1 MQDGAVERKPSPRGI
16 VALAALGVVFGDIGT
31 DPLYAFRQCFHN
43 GVDIVPSAENVTG
56 VVSLILWSLIF
67 VVSIKYLTFVMRADH
82 DGEGGIL
89 ALLALVLPAPVRG
102 VIPRPTWLTFLIIIG
117 AGMLFGDGVITPAVS
132 VLSAVE
138 GLKVATSAAEPYVV
152 PITVAV
158 LVVLFLFQSRGTQKI
173 GRVFG
178 PVMIVW
184 FLAIAIT
191 GAVGIA
197 SHPAVLWA
205 IDPRH
210 VFEFMFH
217 NGFASIVV
225 LGAVVLCVSGVEA
238 LYADMSHFG
247 RAPIALA
254 WYAMVF
260 PALVLNF
267 AGQGALVLNDPR
279 ALDQPFFALVPGW
292 ALYPMVA
299 IATIATVIA
308 SQALISG
315 AFTLAE
321 QAIELGFLPR
331 LQITHTSQE
340 FEGQVFL
347 PFINV
352 LLAVVCLTLV
362 ITFRSSAKLA
372 DAYGLAVA
380 VTMTVTSIGYFSVI
394 RQKFGWKLLPSLA
407 LVGAFL
413 AVDLSY
419 VAGSIP
425 KIPTGGWIPLSIC
438 VVLFVVAIVWRAG
451 RRRMG
456 QSYLDQSVPVAEFL
470 AETRAT
476 GSTITGT
483 AVFMTTDP
491 EGIPFV
497 LRHQWARTRAIHERI
512 VLLTVLSDTQPAVA
526 DAERVA
532 VEELAP
538 SLVRVTA
545 RFGFMEQPTLGPIV
559 ASCKSFGLALDDK
572 ATAYFIADPVVVP
585 GKSDLLHTW
594 RRELFGVLL
603 RNSRPLTSTMGIPA
617 DQLAKLGLEV
627 AL

>member
-1 MQDGAVERKPSPRGI
+1 MNGGRASPRG
-16 VALAALGVVFGDIGT
+16 VMALAALGVVFGDIGT

-43 GVDIVPSAENVTG
+43 GVAIAPTPENVTG

-102 VIPRPTWLTFLIIIG
+102 VIPRATWLTFLIIIG

-138 GLKVATSAAEPYVV
+138 GLKVATSAAEPYIV

-158 LVVLFLFQSRGTQKI
+158 LIALFAFQARGTQKI
-173 GRVFG
+173 GRIFG

-184 FLAIAIT
+184 FAAIAAT
-191 GAVGIA
+191 GIA
-197 SHPAVLWA
+197 GIAGHPAVLWA

-210 VFEFMFH
+210 LVHFMAS
-217 NGFASIVV
+217 NGLAGVIV

-254 WYAMVF
+254 WYTMVF
-260 PALVLNF
+260 PALLVNF
-267 AGQGALVLNDPR
+267 AGQGARVLADPR
-279 ALDQPFFALVPGW
+279 ALDAPFFALVPSWG
-292 ALYPMVA
+292 LYPMVA
-299 IATIATVIA
+299 IATAATIIA

-315 AFTLAE
+315 AFTLTQ

-331 LQITHTSQE
+331 MQVQHTSEE
-340 FEGQVFL
+340 FSGQVFV

-352 LLAVVCLTLV
+352 LLAAACLTLV
-362 ITFRSSAKLA
+362 MAFRSSGKLA

-380 VTMTVTSIGYFSVI
+380 VTMTVTSIGYFSVV
-394 RQKFGWKLLPSLA
+394 RRKFGWKLLAAVP

-413 AVDLSY
+413 IVDLSY

-438 VVLFVVAIVWRAG
+438 VALFAIATTWRAG
-451 RRRMG
+451 QRRVEV
-456 QSYLDQSVPVAEFL
+456 SNVDQSVSVADFL
-470 AETRAT
+470 AEIRA
-476 GSTITGT
+476 SKVSMTGT
-483 AVFMTTDP
+483 AVFVTADP
-491 EGIPFV
+491 EGVPFL
-497 LRHQWARTRAIHERI
+497 LRHHWARTQAKHERI
-512 VLLTVLSDTQPAVA
+512 VLLTMLTENRPVVREAARVQVETLSPA
-526 DAERVA
+526 
-532 VEELAP
+532 LI
-538 SLVRVTA
+538 RVTA
-545 RFGFMEQPTLGPIV
+545 HFGFMEQPLLAPIV
-559 ASCKSFGLALDDK
+559 RSCKSFGLALDDK
-572 ATAYFIADPVVVP
+572 RTTYFTADPIIMP
-585 GKSDLLHTW
+585 GKKDAMHAW
-594 RRELFGVLL
+594 RRALFGLLL
-603 RNSRPLTSTMGIPA
+603 RNSQPLTATMGIPA
-617 DQLAKLGLEV
+617 DELAKLGFAV